1 MDRWYTIANV
11 NFTFFTFNF
20 ENITEQ
26 FITKASFLY
35 HFHGHLYLSDKIKN
49 LTGALAQAKSQ
60 VNMRE
65 DDQELVCLMH
75 NQKASRPIL
84 LNRFSGMVGKLLA
97 NDNKMAYEEYVS
109 STWYYD
115 K

>member
-1 MDRWYTIANV
+1 M
-11 NFTFFTFNF
+11 
-20 ENITEQ
+20 
-26 FITKASFLY
+26 
-35 HFHGHLYLSDKIKN
+35 GLYLSDKVKN
-49 LTGALAQAKSQ
+49 LTGALAQAKPQ

-109 STWYYD
+109 TWYYD
-115 K
+115 KEFNRIISNDSHLITEYIERKNRECW